1 MPFSFG
7 RRPFSFGKRGGG
19 GHLPRASSSSPSPS
33 APEPPPSSRPSNL
46 YADLESTTPG
56 AASPLGPSKTSDGQ
70 GVNFA
75 LWSSAAS
82 TVALCLLDPRT
93 RQPAREIPLERTKED
108 PNVWAVTVTK
118 GMPLKGVG
126 YAYKVDGG
134 GKTSPS
140 NSSSEKSR
148 WSPGT
153 LLLDPRAPLVDSRS
167 RFGVRDA
174 REAFVPLV
182 GSSFV
187 GTFDFESEGFDWG
200 TEFFFRFFFR
210 FFFPVFLRKRE
221 RESLFFT
228 PSSIS
233 HSSSSSLFHHKTI
246 IIKKQSTTGD
256 DARAKSTLT
265 PAGKHVIYEVGVRP
279 FTAAGGGFGGGKN
292 GKNDSDDALRG
303 TFAGL
308 AARAPY
314 LASLG
319 VTAVE
324 LLPIFEYDE
333 LEFRRGKRCFLGFL
347 FESESKEKKKL
358 TLSFPFS
365 APFKTHKSPG
375 AAPTRAIT

>member
-200 TEFFFRFFFR
+200 TEFFFFFFFG
-210 FFFPVFLRKRE
+210 FFF
-221 RESLFFT
+221 
-228 PSSIS
+228 
-233 HSSSSSLFHHKTI
+233 
-246 IIKKQSTTGD
+246 
-256 DARAKSTLT
+256 
-265 PAGKHVIYEVGVRP
+265 
-279 FTAAGGGFGGGKN
+279 
-292 GKNDSDDALRG
+292 
-303 TFAGL
+303 
-308 AARAPY
+308 
-314 LASLG
+314 
-319 VTAVE
+319 
-324 LLPIFEYDE
+324 
-333 LEFRRGKRCFLGFL
+333 
-347 FESESKEKKKL
+347 
-358 TLSFPFS
+358 
-365 APFKTHKSPG
+365 
-375 AAPTRAIT
+375 